1 MVGVNG
7 LISQQSGISEVKMSQ
22 DDLIV
27 ARVVTAQS
35 ITGVTS
41 GLTVAGGLSM
51 DTLSGGVKPLAA
63 IATNGTIVVSG
74 ARIVRLSVAAGAT
87 ASGIAMP
94 SGTLDGQD
102 VTLVNENATG
112 ASTLILPSAANLP
125 TAVTISGANIGRRLA
140 WISALNLWS
149 PC

>member
-1 MVGVNG
+1 
-7 LISQQSGISEVKMSQ
+7 MSQ

-27 ARVVTAQS
+27 ARSIVIQS
-35 ITGVTS
+35 ITNPTA
-41 GLTVAGGLSM
+41 GLAVSGGLSA
-51 DTLSGGVKPLAA
+51 DTFSGGVKALTA
-63 IATNGTIVVSG
+63 IATSGTITLAGFRV
-74 ARIVRLSVAAGAT
+74 VRLSVSGGAT
-87 ASGIAMP
+87 ASAIAMP

-102 VTLVNENATG
+102 VTIVNENATG

-125 TAVTISGANIGRRLA
+125 TAVTISGANIGRRLV

>member
-1 MVGVNG
+1 MA
-7 LISQQSGISEVKMSQ
+7 Q

-27 ARVVTAQS
+27 ARSIVIQS
-35 ITGVTS
+35 ITNPTA
-41 GLTVAGGLSM
+41 GLAVSGGLSA

-63 IATNGTIVVSG
+63 IATNGTVVVTS

-102 VTLVNENATG
+102 VTLINENATG

-125 TAVTISGANIGRRLA
+125 TAVTISGANIGRRLV

>member
-1 MVGVNG
+1 M
-7 LISQQSGISEVKMSQ
+7 Q

-27 ARVVTAQS
+27 ARSIVIQS
-35 ITGVTS
+35 ITNPTS
-41 GLTVAGGLSM
+41 GLAVSGGLSA

-63 IATNGTIVVSG
+63 IATSGTITLAGFRV
-74 ARIVRLSVAAGAT
+74 VRLSVAAGAT
-87 ASGIAMP
+87 ASAIAMP

-102 VTLVNENATG
+102 VTVVNENATG

-125 TAVTISGANIGRRLA
+125 TAVTISGANIGRRLV

>member
-1 MVGVNG
+1 
-7 LISQQSGISEVKMSQ
+7 MSQ

-41 GLTVAGGLSM
+41 GLSVTGGLGA
-51 DTLSGGVKPLAA
+51 DTLSGGVKALAA
-63 IATNGTIVVSG
+63 IATSGTIVIAS
-74 ARIVRLSVAAGAT
+74 ARVVRLSVVAGAT
-87 ASGIAMP
+87 ASAIAMP

-102 VTLVNENATG
+102 VTIVNENATG
-112 ASTLILPSAANLP
+112 ASTLILPVAANLP
-125 TAVTISGANIGRRLA
+125 TAVTISGANIGRRLV

>member
-1 MVGVNG
+1 
-7 LISQQSGISEVKMSQ
+7 MSQ
-22 DDLIV
+22 DDLVV

-41 GLTVAGGLSM
+41 GLTVTGGLNA
-51 DTLSGGVKPLAA
+51 DILSGGVKPLAA
-63 IATNGTIVVSG
+63 IATNGTVVIAS

-94 SGTLDGQD
+94 SGTVDGQD

-125 TAVTISGANIGRRLA
+125 TAVTISGANIGRRLV
-140 WISALNLWS
+140 WVSALSLWS

>member
-1 MVGVNG
+1 MVYLTGTKGV
-7 LISQQSGISEVKMSQ
+7 EMAQ

-27 ARVVTAQS
+27 ARSIVIQS
-35 ITGVTS
+35 ITNPTA
-41 GLTVAGGLSM
+41 GLAVSGGLSA

-63 IATNGTIVVSG
+63 IATSGTVVVTS
-74 ARIVRLSVAAGAT
+74 ARIVRLSVAGGAT

-102 VTLVNENATG
+102 VTLINENATG

-125 TAVTISGANIGRRLA
+125 TAVTISGANIGRRLV